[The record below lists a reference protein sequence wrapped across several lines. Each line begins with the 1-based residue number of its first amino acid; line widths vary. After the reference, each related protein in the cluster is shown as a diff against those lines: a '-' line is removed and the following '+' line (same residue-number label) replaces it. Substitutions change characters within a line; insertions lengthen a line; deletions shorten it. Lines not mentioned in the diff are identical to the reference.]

1 MYDGY
6 LRWVIA
12 DKQNQL
18 VVMLII
24 LGQTGLVRCNWAQKS
39 QDYCTF
45 QYILRPY
52 LGLWQFHIWCT
63 FKCNFMGDVPF
74 GVFWTRSVVILW
86 VICVIAGHISH
97 FLALM
102 LHVSKITRPKKNKF
116 VIKLFHLS
124 KLSLMGGFI
133 SVLFVGLVNSKDADQ
148 VI

>member
-1 MYDGY
+1 MCVLGENCDSRHSHEISIKTVTYMTGYPGIMYNRY

-102 LHVSKITRPKKNKF
+102 LHVPKITWPKKNTF
-116 VIKLFHLS
+116 LIK
-124 KLSLMGGFI
+124 
-133 SVLFVGLVNSKDADQ
+133 
-148 VI
+148 